1 MKIPKSELSH
11 PMVHYLLTIHKLK
24 EGKGYARITD
34 VAKDLELTKGSVS
47 TAIKNLIEKGL
58 IEHEEETKFIV
69 LTDQGHHIVHE
80 ILTSRTLLFY
90 FFKDV
95 LGVDEKT
102 AKQDACLMEYLM
114 AEKTSEK
121 LFEFMK
127 SITTKGGA
135 KNLSIKTD
143 LDLSLYKDSKEFKE
157 GQKADDHL

>member
-1 MKIPKSELSH
+1 
-11 PMVHYLLTIHKLK
+11 MVHYLLTIHKLK

-102 AKQDACLMEYLM
+102 SKQDACLMEYLM

-127 SITTKGGA
+127 AITSKKGT